1 MPRNSQGKPMRDPD
15 FFLHRY
21 APTTNLMAFLEVPY
35 DKLVDGLA
43 QWERKQD
50 KYREVPVQ
58 KIEIGGTWEQRL
70 NSLLPLTLHSPK
82 AMISETQSPWCVY
95 VDNGMQ
101 RTDLNSDP
109 RYLCKT
115 LGIRE
120 VSVVMVKDIPNDQ
133 PGSTQFIYMDGTR
146 AEKIGTPTDY
156 YYKIPSRYV
165 LAHRESRWEFEE
177 WGEPFP
183 FEELEQYQARRIK
196 DRLTPEMVERYCSHF
211 GIDLF
216 NPDFYSGRACIFERQ
231 VHPDSPKLPHF
242 PNQQP

>member
-1 MPRNSQGKPMRDPD
+1 MRDPD

-35 DKLVDGLA
+35 DKLVDCIA
-43 QWERKQD
+43 QWERKRD
-50 KYREVPVQ
+50 KYREVPIQ

-82 AMISETQSPWCVY
+82 AMISETQSRWCGY

-101 RTDLNSDP
+101 GTDLNSDP
-109 RYLCKT
+109 YFLCQE

-120 VSVVMVKDIPNDQ
+120 ISVVMVRDIPKIE
-133 PGSTQFIYMDGTR
+133 PGSTQFNYYDGTR
-146 AEKIGTPTDY
+146 AEKVVSATGWH
-156 YYKIPSRYV
+156 YKVPGRSV

-231 VHPDSPKLPHF
+231 VHPDSPKLLHF

>member
-1 MPRNSQGKPMRDPD
+1 
-15 FFLHRY
+15 
-21 APTTNLMAFLEVPY
+21 
-35 DKLVDGLA
+35 
-43 QWERKQD
+43 
-50 KYREVPVQ
+50 
-58 KIEIGGTWEQRL
+58 
-70 NSLLPLTLHSPK
+70 
-82 AMISETQSPWCVY
+82 
-95 VDNGMQ
+95 
-101 RTDLNSDP
+101 
-109 RYLCKT
+109 
-115 LGIRE
+115 
-120 VSVVMVKDIPNDQ
+120 MVRDIPKIK
-133 PGSTQFIYMDGTR
+133 PGSTQFNYYDGTR
-146 AEKIGTPTDY
+146 AEKVVSATGWH
-156 YYKIPSRYV
+156 YKVPGRSV

>member
-1 MPRNSQGKPMRDPD
+1 MRDPE
-15 FFLHRY
+15 FFLRRY
-21 APTTNLMAFLEVPY
+21 APTTNIMAFLEIPY

-43 QWERKQD
+43 QWERKRD

-101 RTDLNSDP
+101 GTDLNSDP

-120 VSVVMVKDIPNDQ
+120 VSVVMVKDIPND
-133 PGSTQFIYMDGTR
+133 
-146 AEKIGTPTDY
+146 
-156 YYKIPSRYV
+156 
-165 LAHRESRWEFEE
+165 
-177 WGEPFP
+177 
-183 FEELEQYQARRIK
+183 
-196 DRLTPEMVERYCSHF
+196 
-211 GIDLF
+211 
-216 NPDFYSGRACIFERQ
+216 
-231 VHPDSPKLPHF
+231 
-242 PNQQP
+242 

>member
-1 MPRNSQGKPMRDPD
+1 MRDPD
-15 FFLHRY
+15 FFLRRY
-21 APTTNLMAFLEVPY
+21 APTTNIMAFLEAPY
-35 DKLVDGLA
+35 DKLVDCIA
-43 QWERKQD
+43 QWERKRD

-101 RTDLNSDP
+101 GTDLNSDP

-133 PGSTQFIYMDGTR
+133 PGSTQFVYMDGTR

-156 YYKIPSRYV
+156 YYKIPGRYV

-183 FEELEQYQARRIK
+183 FEEMEQYQARRIK

-231 VHPDSPKLPHF
+231 VHPDTPKLLHF
-242 PNQQP
+242 PNQQQP